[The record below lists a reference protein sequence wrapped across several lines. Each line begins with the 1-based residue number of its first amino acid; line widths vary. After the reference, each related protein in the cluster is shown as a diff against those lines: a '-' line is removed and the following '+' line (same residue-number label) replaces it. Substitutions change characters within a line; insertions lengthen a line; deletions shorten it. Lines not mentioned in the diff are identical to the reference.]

1 LAFVADAWSR
11 TYKSTV
17 STFANGDSAEVASLT
32 GMRFVPDLDAAQG
45 AILQQVPAYD
55 GLPAH
60 ALAFT
65 LDRISHRYGA
75 QTANLV
81 ALQLEYKWAV

>member
-1 LAFVADAWSR
+1 
-11 TYKSTV
+11 
-17 STFANGDSAEVASLT
+17 
-32 GMRFVPDLDAAQG
+32 VPDLDAAQG